1 MAVATIFTS
10 CDEHRDFL
18 DTGMKIGHVL
28 CTDGNV
34 MSFQQYEVSDKEAIA
49 VVFHTNTD
57 MEIEGEGYA
66 VYLND
71 LYPEMFADSI
81 GIAQKTSADLSA
93 FDGNENTFSM
103 FSSSG
108 MNIPSANGN
117 ADVLFWSTG
126 SRGSSSDMQ
135 WF

>member
-1 MAVATIFTS
+1 MAVAAIFTS

-57 MEIEGEGYA
+57 TEDRI
-66 VYLND
+66 L
-71 LYPEMFADSI
+71 I
-81 GIAQKTSADLSA
+81 
-93 FDGNENTFSM
+93 
-103 FSSSG
+103 
-108 MNIPSANGN
+108 
-117 ADVLFWSTG
+117 
-126 SRGSSSDMQ
+126 SRKRTYNRPR
-135 WF
+135 

>member
-1 MAVATIFTS
+1 MAVAAIFTS

-18 DTGMKIGHVL
+18 DTGMKVGHIL

-57 MEIEGEGYA
+57 TEIEGEGYA
-66 VYLND
+66 VYLHD

-81 GIAQKTSADLSA
+81 IHSTCSVQAEWVHLWQRVSLTCGGTGRVPISLRWHRCVCFMVPS
-93 FDGNENTFSM
+93 SM
-103 FSSSG
+103 
-108 MNIPSANGN
+108 
-117 ADVLFWSTG
+117 
-126 SRGSSSDMQ
+126 
-135 WF
+135 